1 MFTAKS
7 QYDSLLLYI
16 SRDHYKIYRKC
27 IHITQW
33 EKNTAAAT
41 EAYRIWPEV
50 VYLDTFR
57 LQLNDYLE
65 FSNIT
70 PFNMLLFA
78 YYTIIAVIFRHKVC
92 LYGTMKI
99 PLFWVTRLVIRKNGE
114 ILI

>member
-1 MFTAKS
+1 MIHFYSIYQEIIIKYTENV
-7 QYDSLLLYI
+7 YI
-16 SRDHYKIYRKC
+16 LHSEK
-27 IHITQW
+27 
-33 EKNTAAAT
+33 KNTAAAT

-92 LYGTMKI
+92 LCGTMKI